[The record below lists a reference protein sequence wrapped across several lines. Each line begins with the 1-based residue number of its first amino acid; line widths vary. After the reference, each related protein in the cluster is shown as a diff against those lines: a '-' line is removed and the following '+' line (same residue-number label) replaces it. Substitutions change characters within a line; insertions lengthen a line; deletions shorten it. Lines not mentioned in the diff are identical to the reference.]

1 MKYCQIKKTN
11 KVEKIECMR
20 SRRKDIFQHSTR
32 RKQSRK
38 DRMDKF
44 LEIRKE
50 IVNMQQHYQDNRD
63 NALQVKRMIVSHCKR
78 QAKVEKTEQ
87 IRSWRYTNMYELMY
101 ELQVENVPHT
111 IKNVQQSKFASSAT
125 LKSPR

>member
-50 IVNMQQHYQDNRD
+50 IVNMQQYYQDYRD
-63 NALQVKRMIVSHCKR
+63 VCRDDIVGKKNDCK
-78 QAKVEKTEQ
+78 
-87 IRSWRYTNMYELMY
+87 SL
-101 ELQVENVPHT
+101 
-111 IKNVQQSKFASSAT
+111 
-125 LKSPR
+125 